1 MKFDPRHLEILAA
14 IVDNG
19 GLTEG
24 ADALGKSQ
32 PSISRTLAMLEARVG
47 SRLFE
52 KNRRPLQ
59 PTELCLALAAEGR
72 KVLAANQ
79 SASELVQRYL
89 DGRSG
94 VVRVGGS
101 PIFMDGVISGMIAE
115 FQTGHPNVRIDQS
128 YAYASELLER
138 IEAGT
143 LDIAICPMKPQSLR
157 PGLTF
162 TEILPGR
169 NVIACGATH
178 PLASRSTVTLSDIT
192 PYSWIAPPT
201 DSPLYEDLRSV
212 LDSIGMR
219 DFRVSFTGGSLTSIV
234 NILER
239 TDALTV
245 LPYSVVF
252 TLRRQKMLSAL
263 SIKIG
268 HPERNLGL
276 LTLSDGPLGP
286 SIRRFRQFI
295 IREFATL
302 SDTILRHEQNALWR
316 A

>member
-1 MKFDPRHLEILAA
+1 MKFDPRHLEIVAA
-14 IVDNG
+14 IVDSG

-24 ADALGKSQ
+24 AEALGKSQ
-32 PSISRTLAMLEARVG
+32 PSVSRTLSMLEARVG

-52 KNRRPLQ
+52 KNKRPLQ
-59 PTELCLALAAEGR
+59 PTELCLALATEGR
-72 KVLAANQ
+72 KVLAANKA
-79 SASELVQRYL
+79 ASDVVKRYL

-115 FQTGHPNVRIDQS
+115 FQNGHPDVRIDQS
-128 YAYASELLER
+128 YNYAQDLMEKL
-138 IEAGT
+138 EAGT
-143 LDIAICPMKPQSLR
+143 LDVAICPMKVDAIPS
-157 PGLTF
+157 GFTF
-162 TEILPGR
+162 KDILPGR

-178 PLASRSTVTLSDIT
+178 PVANRTSVTLSDIA
-192 PYSWIAPPT
+192 PYPWIAPPT

-212 LDSIGMR
+212 LSSIGMR
-219 DFRVSFTGGSLTSIV
+219 DFRVSFSGGSLTSII

-239 TDALTV
+239 SDALTV

-276 LTLSDGPLGP
+276 LTRADVPLGP
-286 SIRRFRQFI
+286 TVRRFHQFI
-295 IREFATL
+295 VREFATL
-302 SDTILRHEQNALWR
+302 ADTILKHEQNALWR
-316 A
+316 S

>member
-1 MKFDPRHLEILAA
+1 MKFDPRHLEIVAA
-14 IVDNG
+14 IVDHG

-32 PSISRTLAMLEARVG
+32 PSVSRTLSMLEARVG

-52 KNRRPLQ
+52 KNKRPLQ

-72 KVLAANQ
+72 KILAANQ
-79 SASELVQRYL
+79 SASDLVRRYL
-89 DGRSG
+89 DGRTG

-115 FQTGHPNVRIDQS
+115 FQTVHPDVRIDQS
-128 YAYASELLER
+128 YAYANELRER
-138 IEAGT
+138 LTAGT
-143 LDIAICPMKPQSLR
+143 LDIAICPMKPQAV
-157 PGLTF
+157 PEGFAF
-162 TEILPGR
+162 TRILPGR

-178 PLASRSTVTLSDIT
+178 PVARRSAVTLADIA

-212 LDSIGMR
+212 LSDIGMQ
-219 DFRVSFTGGSLTSIV
+219 DFRISFSGGSLTSIV

-239 TDALTV
+239 SDALTV

-268 HPERNLGL
+268 HPERDLGL
-276 LTLSDGPLGP
+276 MVRGDADPGPTVKRFSQFIVREFDTLS
-286 SIRRFRQFI
+286 
-295 IREFATL
+295 E
-302 SDTILRHEQNALWR
+302 TILRHEQNALWR

>member
-1 MKFDPRHLEILAA
+1 MKFDPRHLELVAA
-14 IVDNG
+14 IVDRG

-24 ADALGKSQ
+24 AEALGKSQ
-32 PSISRTLAMLEARVG
+32 PSVSRTLAQLEARVG

-52 KNRRPLQ
+52 KNKRPLQ

-72 KVLAANQ
+72 KILSANMAA
-79 SASELVQRYL
+79 SDVVRRYL

-101 PIFMDGVISGMIAE
+101 PIFMDGVISSMIAE
-115 FQTGHPNVRIDQS
+115 FQTAHPDVRIDQS
-128 YAYASELLER
+128 YNYAPDLMEKLA
-138 IEAGT
+138 AGR
-143 LDIAICPMKPQSLR
+143 LDVAICPMKPDGIPEGFS
-157 PGLTF
+157 F
-162 TEILPGR
+162 IDILPGR

-178 PLASRSTVTLSDIT
+178 PLSNRTSVKLADIKAY
-192 PYSWIAPPT
+192 PWIAPPT

-212 LDSIGMR
+212 LTTIGMT
-219 DFRVSFTGGSLTSIV
+219 DFRVSFSGGSLTSII

-239 TDALTV
+239 SDSLTV

-252 TLRRQKMLSAL
+252 TLRRQKALSAL

-276 LTLSDGPLGP
+276 LLHADAALGP
-286 SIRRFRQFI
+286 TVKRFRQFI
-295 IREFATL
+295 IREFTSLA
-302 SDTILRHEQNALWR
+302 DTILRHEQNALWR
-316 A
+316 G

>member
-1 MKFDPRHLEILAA
+1 MKFDPRHLEIVAA
-14 IVDNG
+14 IVDHG

-32 PSISRTLAMLEARVG
+32 PSVSRTLSMLEARVG

-52 KNRRPLQ
+52 KNKRPLQ

-79 SASELVQRYL
+79 SASDVVRRYL

-94 VVRVGGS
+94 AVRVGGS

-115 FQTGHPNVRIDQS
+115 FQTAHPDVRIDQS
-128 YAYASELLER
+128 YDYASELMER
-138 IEAGT
+138 LKAGA
-143 LDIAICPMKPQSLR
+143 LDIAICPMKPKSV
-157 PGLTF
+157 PDGFTF
-162 TEILPGR
+162 TRILPGR

-178 PLASRSTVTLSDIT
+178 PVADRSAVTLADIA
-192 PYSWIAPPT
+192 PYPWIAPPT
-201 DSPLYEDLRSV
+201 NSPLYEDLRSV
-212 LDSIGMR
+212 LNDIGMQ
-219 DFRVSFTGGSLTSIV
+219 DFRVSFSGGSLTSIV

-239 TDALTV
+239 SDALTV

-252 TLRRQKMLSAL
+252 TLRRQKTLSVL
-263 SIKIG
+263 SINIG
-268 HPERNLGL
+268 HPERDLGL
-276 LTLSDGPLGP
+276 LTQAGKPVGPTVK
-286 SIRRFRQFI
+286 RFAQFI
-295 IREFATL
+295 TREFGTL

-316 A
+316 S

>member
-14 IVDNG
+14 IVDRG

-24 ADALGKSQ
+24 AELLGKSQ
-32 PSISRTLAMLEARVG
+32 PSVSRTLAMLEARVG

-52 KNRRPLQ
+52 KHKRPLQ

-72 KVLAANQ
+72 RVLAANRA
-79 SASELVQRYL
+79 ASDLVRRYM

-101 PIFMDGVISGMIAE
+101 PIFMDGVISGMIAD
-115 FQTGHPNVRIDQS
+115 FQNGHPAVRIDQS
-128 YAYASELLER
+128 YDYAPELMQRLEV
-138 IEAGT
+138 GT
-143 LDIAICPMKPQSLR
+143 LDIAICPMKPDAIPQ
-157 PGLTF
+157 GFTF
-162 TEILPGR
+162 KEILPGR

-178 PLASRSTVTLSDIT
+178 PVANRASVTLADIA
-192 PYSWIAPPT
+192 PFPWIAPPT
-201 DSPLYEDLRSV
+201 NSPLYEDLRSV
-212 LDSIGMR
+212 LASIGMQ
-219 DFRVSFTGGSLTSIV
+219 DFRVSFSGGSLTSIV

-239 TDALTV
+239 SDALTV

-252 TLRRQKMLSAL
+252 TLRRQKTLAAL

-276 LTLSDGPLGP
+276 LCTSQAPLSP
-286 SIRRFRQFI
+286 SVRRFRQFI
-295 IREFATL
+295 MREFGTL

-316 A
+316 S